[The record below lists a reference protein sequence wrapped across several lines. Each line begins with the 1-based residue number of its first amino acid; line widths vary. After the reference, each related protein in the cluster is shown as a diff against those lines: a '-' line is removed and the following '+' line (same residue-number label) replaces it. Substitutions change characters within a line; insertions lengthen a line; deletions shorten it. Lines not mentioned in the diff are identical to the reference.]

1 MKNKKLSLTAIC
13 LLLAIIF
20 TVSTTIA
27 YIFTVSPAVKNDFT
41 APEPEHTPY
50 EEFEDNIKQNVRID
64 VLDTNG
70 LGVKSFV
77 RAKVVVSWQEVEA
90 GLDNLFGTMPAEE
103 DDYVINYN
111 LNDAKENKVDGKWVL
126 HTDGYYY
133 FTQPVE
139 PGDYTEVLIK
149 SAYQT
154 GEAPPDYY
162 LHIEILSQ
170 TIQAD
175 GTDQNGVMPVQLAWG
190 VTVANDTV
198 TTYTAG

>member
-27 YIFTVSPAVKNDFT
+27 YIFTVSPAVKNSFI
-41 APEPEHTPY
+41 APELDHIPDEK
-50 EEFEDNIKQNVRID
+50 FEDNIKEDVKID
-64 VLDTNG
+64 VLDTNN

-90 GLDNLFGTMPAEE
+90 GVDNLFGTMPAVS
-103 DDYVINYN
+103 DDYVMN
-111 LNDAKENKVDGKWVL
+111 LNINDEKENKADGKWVL
-126 HTDGYYY
+126 HTDGFYYY
-133 FTQPVE
+133 TQPVD
-139 PGDYTEVLIK
+139 PGESTETLIT

-154 GEAPPDYY
+154 GEAPPGYF

-190 VTVANDTV
+190 VTIANDSV
-198 TTYTAG
+198 TAYQP